1 MTKKFIKEYVE
12 KEVYDHYRFAS
23 TMFKKEAV
31 KVIIEQYEDLC
42 KMERFKKTP
51 RQHLL
56 VNVVVSNL
64 TENKTAFF
72 NCVIRRINGSFL

>member
-12 KEVYDHYRFAS
+12 KEVYDHYRYAS

-31 KVIIEQYEDLC
+31 AVIIEHYEELC
-42 KMERFKKTP
+42 KMERFKRVP

-56 VNVVVSNL
+56 IRVLISNL

-72 NCVIRRINGSFL
+72 HCVMRRVEDKFR